1 MPETTPPPAGQPDAV
16 PFGEFHD
23 HAVDR
28 LELRP
33 IHGFP
38 EIRPGD
44 DVAGAIAG
52 LAPWLQD
59 DDVLVV
65 TSKIIS
71 KSEGRLIVVD
81 AEDPA
86 VREEVR
92 QAAIETETV
101 RVVARRGTLRIVETR
116 HGLVMAAAGVDASN
130 VATDEIALL
139 PLDPDASARLL
150 RDRIRELLGV
160 TVGVV
165 ISDSM
170 GRPWRAG
177 IVDNAIGVAGLTA
190 LHDVRGATDKHGNV
204 LAVTEV
210 AIADEI
216 SAAADLVKGKL
227 GGVPVAVVRGLTLTD
242 SPIGSRSLFRGAA
255 DDMFRLGTTE
265 AIAVGREDAGGA
277 TVTPS
282 RLHADAVEIITQM
295 AAAEEADG
303 GGGAQRAMQQA
314 FLAFLAARP
323 DATSRSCVAGH
334 LTASAIV
341 VDPSQ
346 QAVLLTLHPRVGMWV
361 QVGGHCDEGDMSLL
375 DAAAREAREESGI
388 GSLSIDPTPLALDV
402 HAITCSLG
410 VPTRHFDVQF
420 LALAPSG
427 AQVVISDES
436 LDLQWFPWNRLP
448 ANSAPELPWLL
459 SAARARLGG

>member
-1 MPETTPPPAGQPDAV
+1 MPETSNQPPTIPAGQ
-16 PFGEFHD
+16 FRD

-28 LELRP
+28 IELLP

-44 DVAGAIAG
+44 DVAAAIAR
-52 LAPWLQD
+52 LAPWLRD
-59 DDVLVV
+59 DDVLIV

-71 KSEGRLIVVD
+71 KSEGRLIVID

-101 RVVARRGTLRIVETR
+101 RVVARRGLLRIVETR

-139 PLDPDASARLL
+139 PLDPDSSARLL
-150 RDRIRELLGV
+150 RDRLRALLGV
-160 TVGVV
+160 TVGIV

-210 AIADEI
+210 AIADEL
-216 SAAADLVKGKL
+216 AAAGDLVKGKL
-227 GGVPVAVVRGLTLTD
+227 GGVPVAVVRGLALAD
-242 SPIGSRSLFRGAA
+242 DPIGSKSLFRGSA
-255 DDMFRLGTTE
+255 DDMFRLGTVE
-265 AIAVGREDAGGA
+265 AMAVGREDAGGA
-277 TVTPS
+277 TVTPG
-282 RLHADAVEIITQM
+282 RLHADAVETITEM
-295 AAAEEADG
+295 AAHEDA
-303 GGGAQRAMQQA
+303 GGAQRAMQQA

-334 LTASAIV
+334 ITASAMVI
-341 VDPSQ
+341 DPGKR
-346 QAVLLTLHPRVGMWV
+346 AVLLTLHPRVGLWV
-361 QVGGHCDEGDMSLL
+361 QVGGHCEAGDMSLL

-427 AQVVISDES
+427 AQAVISDES
-436 LDLQWFPWNRLP
+436 LDLQWFPWDSLP

-459 SAARARLGG
+459 HAARARLGA